1 MKQLSLAFLLGLM
14 GTSVAH
20 GAAIK
25 NKDLLAACQDKGP
38 AGQNFCYGYI
48 VSATNAAQ
56 YYRNLLDTQNVYLNV
71 CFPPNVTNRMIVK
84 TYVDWVKQYP
94 SVLDGAAFV
103 GVSTALSSKY
113 SCPDEPLA

>member
-1 MKQLSLAFLLGLM
+1 MKRLSISLLVLLA
-14 GTSVAH
+14 TSVAH

-25 NKDLLAACQDKGP
+25 NKDLLEACEDKGP

-56 YYRNLLDTQNVYLNV
+56 YYRNLVDIQNAYLDV

-84 TYVDWVKQYP
+84 TYVEWVKKYP
-94 SVLDGAAFV
+94 SVLEGAAFI
-103 GVSTALSSKY
+103 GVSTALSSEY
-113 SCPDEPLA
+113 SCPEEPPA

>member
-14 GTSVAH
+14 GTTVAY

-56 YYRNLLDTQNVYLNV
+56 YYRNLVDTQNVYLNV

-113 SCPDEPLA
+113 SCPDEPPA